1 MHRHSSISELLGTV
15 KQRLLI
21 SLLLG
26 VVALMATALVASA
39 HGENAQEG
47 FLRMETVT
55 FSNVVFSK
63 DTIKQGEDITITGKA
78 TLLDTWPKTLGE
90 PTTGFVNIT
99 APGPV
104 MLMKDRQVNG
114 MAAPDAIFV
123 KKGNSYDFKLTL
135 TGREPGR
142 WHVHPTFAVEGAG
155 TLIGPGQWIT
165 VQDTGGFTNNLTL
178 LNGQTVNLETY
189 GVGQMSI
196 FQWLGFGLG
205 MAWMLYWTV
214 PAIGGANH
222 RTVSKLPV
230 TLRVPLNTDGQD
242 IGLIT
247 KQDHRISN
255 LLLLATAALLI
266 VGWVYQTVSFPI
278 KIPQQVFRFT
288 PPDLPVAPQL
298 ATAITKDATFDPATS
313 TLVMNVDVTNTSKS
327 PVTLKGFTTS
337 SLTFVDQA
345 SAGTGSEHVMVIAP
359 QGTINPGETKTLNL
373 TLRDPVWR
381 DARMIE
387 VNRPR
392 IEVAGQLLFQDA
404 SGTQSQTTIATS
416 VNPKLI

>member
-1 MHRHSSISELLGTV
+1 MKR
-15 KQRLLI
+15 RLLI

-26 VVALMATALVASA
+26 LAATLATAAVASA
-39 HGENAQEG
+39 HGENSQEG
-47 FLRMETVT
+47 FLRMETVA
-55 FSNVVFSK
+55 FSNVQFSK
-63 DTIKQGEDITITGKA
+63 DTIKQGEELTITGKA
-78 TLLDTWPKTLGE
+78 SLLTTWPRTLGE
-90 PTTGFVNIT
+90 PDTGFINVT

-104 MLMKDRQVNG
+104 VLMKDRLVNG
-114 MAAPDAIFV
+114 MSAPDAIFV

-135 TGREPGR
+135 VGRQPGR
-142 WHVHPTFAVEGAG
+142 WHVHPTFAVAGSG

-165 VQDTGGFTNNLTL
+165 VQDTGGFTNNLQL
-178 LNGQTVNLETY
+178 LNGQNVNLETY
-189 GVGQMSI
+189 GVEQLTI
-196 FQWLGFGLG
+196 FHWLGFALG

-247 KQDHRISN
+247 KRDHTVSN
-255 LLLLATAALLI
+255 WLLVATIVLLG
-266 VGWVYQTVSFPI
+266 VGWIYQSMAFPI
-278 KIPQQVFRFT
+278 KIPQQVIRFT
-288 PPDLPVAPQL
+288 PPDLPQAQQF
-298 ATAITKDATFDPATS
+298 ATGIVKDSTFDPQTS
-313 TLVMNVDVTNTSKS
+313 TLVMNVDVTNTGRSAA
-327 PVTLKGFTTS
+327 TLKGFTTS

-345 SAGTGSEHVMVIAP
+345 SAGTGAEHVMMIEPNA
-359 QGTINPGETKTLNL
+359 TINPGETKTLKL

-392 IEVAGQLLFQDA
+392 IQVAGQLLLQDA
-404 SGTQSQTTIATS
+404 GGAQNQVTVESQ

>member
-1 MHRHSSISELLGTV
+1 MN
-15 KQRLLI
+15 KQLLI
-21 SLLLG
+21 SVVLALSG
-26 VVALMATALVASA
+26 VLATAAVASA
-39 HGENAQEG
+39 HGENSQEG
-47 FLRMETVT
+47 FLRMETVA
-55 FSNVVFSK
+55 FSNVQFSK
-63 DTIKQGEDITITGKA
+63 DTIKQGEEVVITGRA
-78 TLLDTWPKTLGE
+78 TLLNTWPRTLGE
-90 PTTGFVNIT
+90 PETGFINVT

-104 MLMKDRQVNG
+104 VLMKERLVNG

-123 KKGNSYDFKLTL
+123 KKGNSYEFRETL
-135 TGREPGR
+135 VGRQPGR

-165 VQDTGGFTNNLTL
+165 VQDTGGFADNITL
-178 LNGQTVNLETY
+178 LNGQTVNLENY
-189 GVGQMSI
+189 GLGQLTI
-196 FQWLGFGLG
+196 FHWLGFALG

-214 PAIGGANH
+214 PKIGGANH

-247 KQDHRISN
+247 RQDHRVSN
-255 LLLLATAALLI
+255 WLLVATIGLLA
-266 VGWVYQTVSFPI
+266 VGWIYQSVSFPV

-288 PPDLPVAPQL
+288 PPELAQPPQVTQVVTK
-298 ATAITKDATFDPATS
+298 TAAFDPQTS
-313 TLVMNVDVTNTSKS
+313 TLTMDVDVTNTGSS

-345 SAGTGSEHVMVIAP
+345 SAGTGAEHVMSISPQPTIA
-359 QGTINPGETKTLNL
+359 PGETRTLNL

-381 DARMIE
+381 DTRMIE

-392 IEVAGQLLFQDA
+392 IEVAGQLLFQDS
-404 SGTQSQTTIATS
+404 SGSSSRATIASS

>member
-1 MHRHSSISELLGTV
+1 M

-21 SLLLG
+21 SCMLG
-26 VVALMATALVASA
+26 VVALMGTAVVASA

-55 FSNVVFSK
+55 FSNVVFDK
-63 DTIKQGEDITITGKA
+63 DTIKQGEDVTITGRA

-90 PTTGFVNIT
+90 PTTGFVNVT
-99 APGPV
+99 AAGPV

-114 MAAPDAIFV
+114 VATPDAIFV

-178 LNGQTVNLETY
+178 LNGQTVTLETY
-189 GVGQMSI
+189 AAGQLGI
-196 FQWLGFGLG
+196 FQWPGFALG
-205 MAWMLYWTV
+205 MGWMLYWTV

-230 TLRVPLNTDGQD
+230 TLRIPLNTDGQD

-247 KQDHRISN
+247 KRDHSVSN
-255 LLLLATAALLI
+255 MLLLATAALLV
-266 VGWVYQTVSFPI
+266 VGWVYQSVSFPI

-288 PPDLPVAPQL
+288 PPDLPAAPQL
-298 ATAITKDATFDPATS
+298 AQVITRDATFDPQTS
-313 TLVMNVDVTNTSKS
+313 TLVMNVDVTNTGKA
-327 PVTLKGFTTS
+327 PITLKGFTTS

-345 SAGTGSEHVMVIAP
+345 AACTGADHVMVISPLGA
-359 QGTINPGETKTLNL
+359 INPGETKSLNL

-381 DARMIE
+381 DTRMIE

-392 IEVAGQLLFQDA
+392 IEVAGQLLFEDA
-404 SGTQSQTTIATS
+404 SGTQSQTTVATS

>member
-1 MHRHSSISELLGTV
+1 MKH
-15 KQRLLI
+15 RLLI
-21 SLLLG
+21 SGLLG
-26 VVALMATALVASA
+26 VVALLGTAVVASA

-47 FLRMETVT
+47 FLRMETVA
-55 FSNVVFSK
+55 FSGVAFSK
-63 DTIKQGEDITITGKA
+63 DTIKQGEDVTITGKA

-90 PTTGFVNIT
+90 PATGFVNVT
-99 APGPV
+99 AAGQV
-104 MLMKDRQVNG
+104 MLMKDRQVHG
-114 MAAPDAIFV
+114 GAPPDATFV
-123 KKGNSYDFKLTL
+123 KKGNTYDFKLTL

-189 GVGQMSI
+189 GGGQMSI
-196 FQWLGFGLG
+196 FHWLGFGIG
-205 MAWMLYWTV
+205 MVWMLYWTV

-230 TLRVPLNTDGQD
+230 TLRIPLNTDGQD

-247 KQDHRISN
+247 KRDHRVSSM
-255 LLLLATAALLI
+255 LLLGTVALLVI
-266 VGWVYQTVSFPI
+266 GWVYQSVSFPI

-288 PPDLPVAPQL
+288 PPDLPAAPQL
-298 ATAITKDATFDPATS
+298 ATVITKDATYDPQTS
-313 TLVMNVDVTNTSKS
+313 TLVMNVDVTNTGKS
-327 PVTLKGFTTS
+327 AITLKGFTTS

-345 SAGTGSEHVMVIAP
+345 TAGTGADHVMVISPA
-359 QGTINPGETKTLNL
+359 GTINPGETKTLNL

-381 DARMIE
+381 DTRMIE

-392 IEVAGQLLFQDA
+392 IEVAGQLLFTDA
-404 SGTQSQTTIATS
+404 SGTQSQTTIASS
-416 VNPKLI
+416 VNPKLF

>member
-1 MHRHSSISELLGTV
+1 M

-21 SLLLG
+21 SVLLG
-26 VVALMATALVASA
+26 VVAFVGTALVASA

-47 FLRMETVT
+47 FLRMETVA
-55 FSNVVFSK
+55 FSNVTFSK
-63 DTIKQGEDITITGKA
+63 DTIQQGADVTITGKA
-78 TLLDTWPKTLGE
+78 TLLETWPKTLGE
-90 PTTGFVNIT
+90 PTTGFVNVT

-104 MLMKDRQVNG
+104 MLMKDRLVNG

-123 KKGNSYDFKLTL
+123 KKGNTYDFKLTL

-178 LNGQTVNLETY
+178 LNGQNVNLETF
-189 GVGQMSI
+189 GVEQMTI
-196 FQWLGFGLG
+196 FQWLGFALG

-230 TLRVPLNTDGQD
+230 TLRIPLNTDGQD

-247 KQDHRISN
+247 KRDHRVSN
-255 LLLLATAALLI
+255 VLLLATIVLLV
-266 VGWVYQTVSFPI
+266 VGWVYQSVSFPI

-288 PPDLPVAPQL
+288 PPDLPQPPQL
-298 ATAITKDATFDPATS
+298 ARVVTKDATFDPQTS
-313 TLVMNVDVTNTSKS
+313 TVVMNVDVTNTGQS
-327 PVTLKGFTTS
+327 PVTLTGFTTS

-345 SAGTGSEHVMVIAP
+345 AAGTGAEHVMVISP
-359 QGTINPGETKTLNL
+359 QGAINPGETKTLNL

-381 DARMIE
+381 DTRMIE

-404 SGTQSQTTIATS
+404 SGTQSQTTVATS

>member
-1 MHRHSSISELLGTV
+1 MMRH
-15 KQRLLI
+15 RLLI
-21 SLLLG
+21 SVLLG
-26 VVALMATALVASA
+26 VAALVGTAVVASA

-47 FLRMETVT
+47 FLRMETVA
-55 FSNVVFSK
+55 FSNVTFTK
-63 DTIKQGEDITITGKA
+63 DTIKQGEDVTITGKA

-114 MAAPDAIFV
+114 VPAPDAIFV
-123 KKGNSYDFKLTL
+123 KKGNTYDFKVTL
-135 TGREPGR
+135 TGRQPGR

-189 GVGQMSI
+189 GVEQMSI

-205 MAWMLYWTV
+205 MVWMLYWTV

-230 TLRVPLNTDGQD
+230 TLRIPLNTDGQD

-247 KQDHRISN
+247 KQDHRVSN
-255 LLLLATAALLI
+255 LLLLATLGLLV
-266 VGWVYQTVSFPI
+266 VGWVYQSVSFPI

-288 PPDLPVAPQL
+288 PPDLAAPPQL
-298 ATAITKDATFDPATS
+298 ATVLAKDATFDPQTS

-327 PVTLKGFTTS
+327 PITLKGFTTS

-345 SAGTGSEHVMVIAP
+345 AAATGAEHVMVIAP
-359 QGTINPGETKTLNL
+359 QGAINPGETKSLNL

-381 DARMIE
+381 DTRMIE

-392 IEVAGQLLFQDA
+392 IEVAGQLQFQDA
-404 SGTQSQTTIATS
+404 SGTQSQTTVATS
-416 VNPKLI
+416 VNPKLF

>member
-1 MHRHSSISELLGTV
+1 MRH
-15 KQRLLI
+15 RLLI
-21 SLLLG
+21 SVLLG
-26 VVALMATALVASA
+26 VAALVGTAVVASA

-47 FLRMETVT
+47 FLRMETVA
-55 FSNVVFSK
+55 FSNVTFSK
-63 DTIKQGEDITITGKA
+63 DTIKQGEDVTITGKA

-114 MAAPDAIFV
+114 MPAPDAIFV
-123 KKGNSYDFKLTL
+123 KKGNTYDFKVTL
-135 TGREPGR
+135 TGRQPGR

-189 GVGQMSI
+189 GVEQMSI

-205 MAWMLYWTV
+205 MVWMLYWTV

-230 TLRVPLNTDGQD
+230 TLRIPLNTDGQD

-247 KQDHRISN
+247 KQDHRVSN
-255 LLLLATAALLI
+255 LLLLATLALLV
-266 VGWVYQTVSFPI
+266 VGWVYQSVSFPI

-288 PPDLPVAPQL
+288 PPDLAAPPQL
-298 ATAITKDATFDPATS
+298 ATVLTKDATFDPQTS

-327 PVTLKGFTTS
+327 PITLKGFTTS

-345 SAGTGSEHVMVIAP
+345 AAGTGAEHVMVIAP
-359 QGTINPGETKTLNL
+359 QGAINPGETRSLNL

-381 DARMIE
+381 DTRMIE

-392 IEVAGQLLFQDA
+392 IEVAGQLQFQDA
-404 SGTQSQTTIATS
+404 SGTQSQTTVATS
-416 VNPKLI
+416 VNPKLF

>member
-1 MHRHSSISELLGTV
+1 MKH
-15 KQRLLI
+15 RLLI
-21 SLLLG
+21 STLLG
-26 VVALMATALVASA
+26 VAALFGTAVVASA

-63 DTIKQGEDITITGKA
+63 DTIKQGEDVTITGKA

-123 KKGNSYDFKLTL
+123 KKGNAYDFKLTL
-135 TGREPGR
+135 TGRQPGR

-178 LNGQTVNLETY
+178 LNGRTVNLETY

-230 TLRVPLNTDGQD
+230 TLAIPLNTDGQD

-247 KQDHRISN
+247 KQDHRVST
-255 LLLLATAALLI
+255 LLLLATVVLLA
-266 VGWVYQTVSFPI
+266 VGWIYQAVAFPV
-278 KIPQQVFRFT
+278 KIPQQVLRFA
-288 PPDLPVAPQL
+288 PPALVQPAQFAQ
-298 ATAITKDATFDPATS
+298 ATAKDANFDPDTS
-313 TLVMNVDVTNTSKS
+313 TLVIDV
-327 PVTLKGFTTS
+327 
-337 SLTFVDQA
+337 
-345 SAGTGSEHVMVIAP
+345 
-359 QGTINPGETKTLNL
+359 
-373 TLRDPVWR
+373 
-381 DARMIE
+381 E
-387 VNRPR
+387 V
-392 IEVAGQLLFQDA
+392 
-404 SGTQSQTTIATS
+404 
-416 VNPKLI
+416 

>member
-1 MHRHSSISELLGTV
+1 MTH
-15 KQRLLI
+15 RLLI

-26 VVALMATALVASA
+26 VVALLGTAVVASA

-55 FSNVVFSK
+55 FSNVNFSK
-63 DTIKQGEDITITGKA
+63 DTIKQGEDLTITGKA

-90 PTTGFVNIT
+90 PSTGFVNIT

-104 MLMKDRQVNG
+104 MLMKDRLVNG

-165 VQDTGGFTNNLTL
+165 VLDAGGFTNNLTL

-196 FQWLGFGLG
+196 FQWLGFALG

-230 TLRVPLNTDGQD
+230 TLRIPLNTDGQD

-247 KQDHRISN
+247 KRDHRVSN
-255 LLLLATAALLI
+255 LLLLGTVALLV
-266 VGWVYQTVSFPI
+266 VGWVYQSVSFPI

-288 PPDLPVAPQL
+288 PPDLPAAPQL
-298 ATAITKDATFDPATS
+298 AQVITRDATFDPQTS
-313 TLVMNVDVTNTSKS
+313 TLVMNVDVTNTSTAPIS
-327 PVTLKGFTTS
+327 LKGFTTS

-345 SAGTGSEHVMVIAP
+345 AAGTGAEHVMVISP
-359 QGTINPGETKTLNL
+359 QGALAPGETKTLNL

-381 DARMIE
+381 DTRMIE

-392 IEVAGQLLFQDA
+392 IEVAGQLIFQDA
-404 SGTQSQTTIATS
+404 SGTESQTTVATS